1 MGYLQDRIR
10 KAQAAQTV
18 PNNDAIVD
26 YQKSTIGRLDASLQ
40 FNSAEE
46 YKEALKAQKA
56 QYEKEASKIRRMGA

>member
-10 KAQAAQTV
+10 KAQAVQAV

-46 YKEALKAQKA
+46 YKEAMKAQKE
-56 QYEKEASKIRRMGA
+56 QYEKEASKIREMGA

>member
-10 KAQAAQTV
+10 KAQTV
-18 PNNDAIVD
+18 PNNNAIVE

-46 YKEALKAQKA
+46 YKESLKAQKA
-56 QYEKEASKIRRMGA
+56 QYEKFASTIRKMGA

>member
-10 KAQAAQTV
+10 KAQTV

-26 YQKSTIGRLDASLQ
+26 YQKSTIGKLDASLQ

-56 QYEKEASKIRRMGA
+56 QYEKEASKIRKMGA

>member
-10 KAQAAQTV
+10 KAQAAQAV

-46 YKEALKAQKA
+46 YKKALKAQKA
-56 QYEKEASKIRRMGA
+56 LYDNFASTIRKMGA